1 MSETPV
7 ETISA
12 FTDMLRE
19 ALGDRVNQKGGSFM
33 DLVADDIVMT
43 FPFALPGGQ
52 TELRGSTEIAHHL
65 EALSSLIT
73 LDRMSKPLVHQT
85 TDPEVAIVE
94 VEGYGI
100 GIPTGEPYE
109 QRYVCVIQTRNGRII
124 HYKDYW
130 NPVVFLRALQGSAKV
145 DALIASGDAH

>member
-1 MSETPV
+1 MTETPV

-19 ALGDRVNQKGGSFM
+19 ALGDRVNQNGNSFM

-43 FPFALPGGQ
+43 FPFALPGGVTQ
-52 TELRGSTEIAHHL
+52 LNGSAEIAQHL
-65 EALSSLIT
+65 GALSGLIT
-73 LDRMSKPLVHQT
+73 LDRMNKPLVHQT
-85 TDPEVAIVE
+85 TDPDVAIVE
-94 VEGYGI
+94 VEGFGV

-109 QRYVCVIQTRNGRII
+109 QRYVCVITTRNGRIV

-145 DALIASGDAH
+145 DALIGAAAAH